1 MTTSSAFV
9 PWMIPHETHS
19 LFETHANVNPL
30 PRGSNAHFTKGRDMN
45 NDNNMILLRPIVQE
59 KQSIV
64 ATLPSLQDVMF
75 FSEEEEDSASS
86 PPPRSNSSCR
96 SQSLSSWS
104 SIDDDTNDRGRKNS
118 IASLLNSPSIGSS
131 SMLSSDSSSSLS
143 SLSLSP
149 SPPPLSSM
157 MMMQQQQKHH
167 HYSRQQQQQQP
178 SSSMKRGRP
187 RQNSTT
193 KQLEHQ
199 QQQPN
204 KRIKRPAP
212 VVTTNQEKKRCGNG
226 NAVTKGLRHFSKLVS
241 DKVAERGVTTYNQV
255 ADELATEIRDGRKQG
270 YDQKNI
276 RRRVYDALNVL
287 MAMDIIAKDKKEIR
301 WLGIP
306 HNLQQPITQQQQQ
319 QKQTNEHCSSKNDN
333 QKKIIFEKR
342 ERLIR
347 EIQQEEQRQHN
358 LIQSKDQMRS
368 IVCNKMEQYVRLRQ
382 LVQRNQQR
390 SNNIDNDKMD
400 VDNKIISL
408 PFFIV
413 GCNDPS
419 YQVEIASD
427 ARQAIIS
434 CTNNSNSQ
442 NEYDLNSSSNIPIYE
457 DARVLQSLGFHHM
470 SRQEKLGFLPDSN
483 WSQYLIHDS
492 ISVGS

>member
-19 LFETHANVNPL
+19 LFDNHANVTPF
-30 PRGSNAHFTKGRDMN
+30 PRSSDAQFTHGRDMN
-45 NDNNMILLRPIVQE
+45 NDDNMILLRPIVQE

-75 FSEEEEDSASS
+75 FSEEEEDPASS
-86 PPPRSNSSCR
+86 PPPGSNSSCR

-104 SIDDDTNDRGRKNS
+104 SIDDDNNDNGRKNS
-118 IASLLNSPSIGSS
+118 IASLLNSPSTRSS
-131 SMLSSDSSSSLS
+131 SMLSSDSPSSLS
-143 SLSLSP
+143 SMSLSS

-157 MMMQQQQKHH
+157 TMLQQQQQKHH
-167 HYSRQQQQQQP
+167 RYNPQQQQ

-306 HNLQQPITQQQQQ
+306 HNLQQPIEQQQQQ
-319 QKQTNEHCSSKNDN
+319 QQTNEHCRSKNN
-333 QKKIIFEKR
+333 NNNKIIIEKR
-342 ERLIR
+342 ERLMR

-358 LIQSKDQMRS
+358 LIRSKDQMRS
-368 IVCNKMEQYVRLRQ
+368 ILCNKMEQYVRLRQ
-382 LVQRNQQR
+382 LVQRNQQC
-390 SNNIDNDKMD
+390 SNNIDNNKMN
-400 VDNKIISL
+400 VDNKNISL

-419 YQVEIASD
+419 YQVEIAPD

-434 CTNNSNSQ
+434 CTNNSNSH
-442 NEYDLNSSSNIPIYE
+442 NEYDLNSNSNIPIYE

-470 SRQEKLGFLPDSN
+470 SRQDKLGFLPDSN